1 MISYRDFVELVHSP
15 DSAERGQAAHFVA
28 SALAAHDGPDAEQ
41 AALYA
46 AAMGFLD
53 DPSVKVRAALAY
65 GLLHCDRAPRP
76 LMLALLG
83 DLPVIA
89 RAVAQYSPVLIDAD
103 LVVALKEA
111 DTLMAQAIAAR
122 TAIGKSV
129 IALLLDRP
137 EREVLLAVLARKDIA
152 PSAQSFDALCQRA
165 ENDPGLRGALLRR
178 VDLPPTVRF
187 DLVAQVRGAL
197 SGTRIVKGAIAAR
210 RLDRLMR
217 NGADSAA
224 TSIAERELAA
234 GGHSVL
240 DLLNERDALSTR
252 LMLQALVSGR
262 IRFFA
267 AAMALLVDLPATRVM
282 SLLENGGRAG
292 LAALFERAGLGNAL
306 SDLMIRLVLH
316 ARTADIGDDLAAR
329 YFVVTV
335 VIDELV
341 IEHDG
346 EIPAM
351 LTDAFAYLNEQNVML
366 ARKASRGVMLGF
378 AREEGGNKP
387 MPIARSRS
395 TALAG
400 AA

>member
-1 MISYRDFVELVHSP
+1 MISYRDFVEMAHSP
-15 DSAERGQAAHFVA
+15 DSADRGQAAHFVA
-28 SALAAHDGPDAEQ
+28 SALATCDGPDAEQ

-53 DPSVKVRAALAY
+53 DASVKVRAALAY

-89 RAVAQYSPVLIDAD
+89 RAIAQYSPVLIDAD

-111 DTLMAQAIAAR
+111 DTLMAQAIASRA
-122 TAIGKSV
+122 AIGKSV
-129 IALLLDRP
+129 IAILLDRP
-137 EREVLLAVLARKDIA
+137 EREVVVAVLRRNDVA
-152 PSAQSFDALCQRA
+152 PTLQSYMKLCQRA
-165 ENDPGLRGALLRR
+165 QSDAVLRGALLKRA
-178 VDLPPTVRF
+178 DLPATIRL
-187 DLVAQVRGAL
+187 DLVAQVRTAL
-197 SGTRIVKGAIAAR
+197 CGTRIVKGAIAPR
-210 RLDRLMR
+210 RLENLMR
-217 NGADSAA
+217 NGADNAA
-224 TSIAERELAA
+224 TSIAERELAV
-234 GGHSVL
+234 GGQSVL
-240 DLLNERDALSTR
+240 DLLNERDMISTR
-252 LMLQALVSGR
+252 LMLKALISGR

-267 AAMALLVDLPATRVM
+267 AAMALLVDLPASRVM

-292 LAALFERAGLGNAL
+292 MAALFERAGLGRAL

-316 ARTADIGDDLAAR
+316 ARNSDLGDDLAAR

-346 EIPAM
+346 DIPDS
-351 LTDAFAYLNEQNVML
+351 LTEAFAYLNEQNVTL

-378 AREEGGNKP
+378 AREEGGDRP

>member
-1 MISYRDFVELVHSP
+1 MISYRDFVEMARSP
-15 DSAERGQAAHFVA
+15 DSADRGQAAHFVA

-53 DPSVKVRAALAY
+53 DASVKVRAALAY
-65 GLLHCDRAPRP
+65 GLLHCERAPRP

-89 RAVAQYSPVLIDAD
+89 RAIAQYSPVLIDAD
-103 LVVALKEA
+103 LVVALRDA
-111 DTLMAQAIAAR
+111 DTLMAQSIASRAG
-122 TAIGKSV
+122 IGKSV
-129 IALLLDRP
+129 IAMLLDRP
-137 EREVLLAVLARKDIA
+137 EHEVIVAMLARKDVA
-152 PSAQSFDALCQRA
+152 PTFQSYVKLCKRA
-165 ENDPGLRGALLRR
+165 ETDPIIRGSMLKRA
-178 VDLPPTVRF
+178 DLPPTIRL
-187 DLVAQVRGAL
+187 DLVAQVRSAL
-197 SGTRIVKGAIAAR
+197 CSTRIVKGAIAPR
-210 RLDRLMR
+210 RLEKLMR
-217 NGADSAA
+217 NGADNAA

-234 GGHSVL
+234 GGRSVL
-240 DLLNERDALSTR
+240 DLLNERDAISTR
-252 LMLQALVSGR
+252 LMLKALISGR

-267 AAMALLVDLPATRVM
+267 AATALLVDLPASRVM
-282 SLLENGGRAG
+282 SLLQTGGRAG
-292 LAALFERAGLGNAL
+292 LEALFERAGLGQAL

-316 ARTADIGDDLAAR
+316 ARNSDIGDDLAAR

-346 EIPAM
+346 EIPPS
-351 LTDAFAYLNEQNVML
+351 LTEAFSYLNEQNVTL

-378 AREEGGNKP
+378 AHEEGGDKP
-387 MPIARSRS
+387 MPISRSRS
-395 TALAG
+395 KALAG

>member
-1 MISYRDFVELVHSP
+1 MISYRDFVELAHSP
-15 DSAERGQAAHFVA
+15 DSADRGQAAHFVA
-28 SALAAHDGPDAEQ
+28 SALAVHDGPDAEQ

-53 DPSVKVRAALAY
+53 DASVKVRAALAY
-65 GLLHCDRAPRP
+65 GLLHCERAPRP

-89 RAVAQYSPVLIDAD
+89 RAIAQYSPVLIDAD
-103 LVVALKEA
+103 LVVVLREA
-111 DTLMAQAIAAR
+111 DALMAQAIASRAN
-122 TAIGKSV
+122 IGKSL
-129 IALLLDRP
+129 IAMLLDRP
-137 EREVLLAVLARKDIA
+137 ERDVVVDMLARRDVK
-152 PSAQSFDALCQRA
+152 PSPQSYVKLCRRA
-165 ENDPGLRGALLRR
+165 ENDPVIRGALLRR
-178 VDLPPTVRF
+178 ADLPATIRL
-187 DLVAQVRGAL
+187 DLGAQVRAAL
-197 SGTRIVKGAIAAR
+197 SQTRIVKGAVAPR

-217 NGADSAA
+217 DGADNAA
-224 TSIAERELAA
+224 TAIAERELAV

-240 DLLNERDALSTR
+240 DLLNERDAISTR
-252 LMLQALVSGR
+252 LMLKALISGR

-267 AAMALLVDLPATRVM
+267 AAMALLVDLPASRVM

-292 LAALFERAGLGNAL
+292 LAALFERAGLGRAL

-316 ARTADIGDDLAAR
+316 ARNADLGDDLAAR

-346 EIPAM
+346 QIPDS
-351 LTDAFAYLNEQNVML
+351 LTEAFSYLNEQNVTL

-378 AREEGGNKP
+378 AREEAGNKP
-387 MPIARSRS
+387 MPIAQSRS